1 MKNIENNYGLPDAYF
16 ETLTDRIQTE
26 IFLRDLKDKISGTGF
41 SVPNNYFENFTNKI
55 NDTVLHKR
63 SDNGA
68 IVFYLSIKKY
78 AAAAMVILA
87 IGLGIYFENTKQ
99 NTIQNQLATL
109 PVNELENY
117 LQNTS
122 SSGDMALIIENI
134 HYLNIKIDTAINTEE
149 LNNYINTNL

>member
-1 MKNIENNYGLPDAYF
+1 MKNTENNYGLPDAYF

-55 NDTVLHKR
+55 NDTVLHR
-63 SDNGA
+63 QSDNGA

>member
-41 SVPNNYFENFTNKI
+41 SVPNNYFENFTKKI
-55 NDTVLHKR
+55 NDTVLHKQ

-68 IVFYLSIKKY
+68 IVFYLCIKKY

-122 SSGDMALIIENI
+122 SSGDMALIIQNI
-134 HYLNIKIDTAINTEE
+134 HYLDIKIDTAINTEE